1 MNRNLQY
8 FLIALAVLV
17 MLGGLL
23 ALVSSDRFSW
33 QVESLQARVKYAL
46 DPPQAAAFIPQ
57 KTAATAAPAAAGAA
71 GATTTL
77 APTPTIALTPPTPA
91 PAAPTGTATPTL
103 APTPLPGQAQLSGIT
118 HMYQMTNNCAPANL
132 AMALTYWGWKGDQRD
147 TAAVLKPNKQ
157 DKNVMP
163 YEMESYI
170 ENETNL
176 EAVVRVGGDLTSLK
190 AFVASG
196 YPVIVERG
204 YEGANFDGWMGHYQV
219 VSGFDDAASAFTVQD
234 SYTGPDQLIPYD
246 DLYTAWRAFNYT
258 YLVIYPPDK
267 RQQVLDILGLNA
279 YENYNYRSAES
290 RAVQEAPGLTGRDLF
305 FALFNQGSNLV
316 AVQEYTAAAGA
327 YDSAFAN
334 YEQLSPDQRPWRAM
348 WYQTGPYFAY
358 YYTERYDDVV
368 KLATQTLDAM
378 SDPVLEESFFW
389 RARALLGLGQEEA
402 AIKDFQECVTVHEG
416 FAPCVQEL
424 DKLGIEITPQP

>member
-8 FLIALAVLV
+8 FLIALAALV

-23 ALVSSDRFSW
+23 ALVSSESVSW
-33 QVESLQARVKYAL
+33 GLESLQARVQYAL
-46 DPPQAAAFIPQ
+46 NPPQAAVFVPQ
-57 KTAATAAPAAAGAA
+57 RTAPAAVIAGDAIT
-71 GATTTL
+71 ATTTL
-77 APTPTIALTPPTPA
+77 APTPTIALTTA
-91 PAAPTGTATPTL
+91 TASAAPTGTPTPTL

-118 HMYQMTNNCAPANL
+118 HMYQTANNCAPANL
-132 AMALTYWGWKGDQRD
+132 AMALTYWGWKGDQRV

-157 DKNVMP
+157 DRNVMP
-163 YEMESYI
+163 YEMESYV

-176 EAVVRVGGDLTSLK
+176 EAVTRVGGDLTTLK

-219 VSGFDDAASAFTVQD
+219 VSGFDDAAQTFTVQD
-234 SYTGPDQLIPYD
+234 SYTGPNQPVAYA
-246 DLYTAWRAFNYT
+246 DLYAAWRAFNYT

-290 RAVQEAPGLTGRDLF
+290 RAVQEAPSLSGRDLF

-334 YEQLSPDQRPWRAM
+334 YEQLSPGQRPWRAM

-358 YYTERYDDVV
+358 YYTERYADVV

-402 AIKDFQECVTVHEG
+402 AIKDLQECVAVHEG

-424 DKLGIEITPQP
+424 NKLGIETTPQP